1 MERFHQSPNIY
12 VGEVNLKVLDLQK
25 MTRFYQEFIGFR
37 VLERSDDRTVLTAD
51 GKTPLLTLERPADV
65 VPRAERTAGLYH
77 FAILLPSRADLSAF
91 LRHLLE
97 SDYPMGAADHAVS
110 EALYISDP
118 EGNGIEV
125 YRDRPS
131 SEWTWDDNNRV
142 HMVTD
147 PLDVRGILAESDAP
161 WTGLPEEAVME
172 HIHLHVGDL
181 EAAEEFY
188 ARGLGFDVV
197 SYYPQAAFLSTG
209 RYHHHIAVNTWQGTG
224 IPNAP
229 GDSAGLNWYSLIFP
243 DQEAVD
249 QAADRLRR
257 IGAPVKPISEG
268 YLTSDPSGNRIRL
281 VVPD

>member
-1 MERFHQSPNIY
+1 
-12 VGEVNLKVLDLQK
+12 
-25 MTRFYQEFIGFR
+25 
-37 VLERSDDRTVLTAD
+37 
-51 GKTPLLTLERPADV
+51 
-65 VPRAERTAGLYH
+65 
-77 FAILLPSRADLSAF
+77 
-91 LRHLLE
+91 
-97 SDYPMGAADHAVS
+97 MG
-110 EALYISDP
+110 
-118 EGNGIEV
+118 
-125 YRDRPS
+125 
-131 SEWTWDDNNRV
+131 
-142 HMVTD
+142 
-147 PLDVRGILAESDAP
+147 
-161 WTGLPEEAVME
+161 